1 MFSVTFL
8 IPRWTDTVY
17 VIYSCVVIVEWMAT
31 IPIILIITEARL
43 RLALTKFYASRKSGN
58 LEERN
63 ERDRKTCD
71 I

>member
-1 MFSVTFL
+1 
-8 IPRWTDTVY
+8 
-17 VIYSCVVIVEWMAT
+17 MAT